1 MLEILSHRIRQDKTF
16 KRTLQY
22 GAANGFKHHRLA
34 RIAVSLRV
42 RGVETGVKQE
52 NMLPLAARTF
62 VQSYFW
68 SGHFNNASRV
78 QLLLSPVE
86 RPDADSNLAEN
97 KSKLDYMY
105 VVKLRNIY
113 PTLTLSS
120 MVQKALHVF
129 HFIHNSIIVI
139 MSCHCPPPQVL
150 WVRRAYPGLSLQI
163 LQYWCTRVT
172 TDTAGTQTVLIIEIE
187 MN

>member
-1 MLEILSHRIRQDKTF
+1 MLEILSLRIRQDKTF

-129 HFIHNSIIVI
+129 HCIHNSIIVI

-163 LQYWCTRVT
+163 LHYWCTHWHCR
-172 TDTAGTQTVLIIEIE
+172 DTNSADHWNWNELD
-187 MN
+187 